1 MEKKRMAL
9 IIVLLWAFAWVLFAD
24 TARFG
29 ALVVDAESGIP
40 LEGVPVEA
48 SFSNDNGWKA
58 WTESAPINH
67 DSEPTDRN
75 GRCRLGGKT
84 NIGRAGCWV
93 DDPPHGYYGGG
104 GRSFRFKWK
113 NLVGI
118 WQPDNLVATIRLQR
132 VEHPIPLF
140 VKKVSKID
148 WKNPVGGFD
157 GTNAVL
163 RYDLIKGDWLPPDGN
178 GEVADMEIKSA
189 YRLVDVRKVT
199 NLLDLRLYEF
209 ENRIVFPEAG
219 NGILEQMSRQTEGL
233 KLRKALPDGYAQEV
247 VRRFGMKGNPIGK
260 NVYGEEFTDADENR
274 VCVFRIRSRIDEHG
288 NVLNAYYGKVH
299 GDFRLQGDWKV
310 GFRGVE
316 FLYYLN
322 PTPLD
327 RNLEWDMKTNLCPN
341 PGNLGERRP

>member
-9 IIVLLWAFAWVLFAD
+9 ILVSLWALAWALFAD

-67 DSEPTDRN
+67 DCEPTDRN
-75 GRCRLGGKT
+75 GRCSLRGKT

-104 GRSFRFKWK
+104 GRNFRFKWK
-113 NLVGI
+113 SPIGV

-148 WKNPVGGFD
+148 WKNSVGGFD
-157 GTNAVL
+157 GTNAVM
-163 RYDLIKGDWLPPDGN
+163 RYDLVYGDWLPPEGN
-178 GEVADMEIKSA
+178 GEIADITFSIKLISRDA
-189 YRLVDVRKVT
+189 DDVGKPYQRTFYTFEYVV
-199 NLLDLRLYEF
+199 EF
-209 ENRIVFPEAG
+209 LGAG
-219 NGILEQMSRQTEGL
+219 NGLSNQIVNPTACIR
-233 KLRKALPDGYAQEV
+233 LRTAPKNGYVHQARIQQG
-247 VRRFGMKGNPIGK
+247 RRRHLIGANSFAK
-260 NVYGEEFTDADENR
+260 KFTDADPNR
-274 VCVFRIRSRIDEHG
+274 CYAFRIRSEFDDKGRIIG
-288 NVLNAYYGKVH
+288 GYYGKIY
-299 GDFRLQGDWKV
+299 GDFEFSDGNRASFLGL
-310 GFRGVE
+310 E

-322 PTPLD
+322 LTPLD
-327 RNLEWDMKTNLCPN
+327 RNLEWDMKNNLCPN